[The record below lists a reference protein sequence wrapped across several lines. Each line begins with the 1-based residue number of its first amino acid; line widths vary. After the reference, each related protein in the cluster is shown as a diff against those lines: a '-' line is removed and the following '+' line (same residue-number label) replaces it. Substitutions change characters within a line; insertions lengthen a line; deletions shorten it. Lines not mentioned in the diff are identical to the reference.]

1 MVPLVLII
9 SAMVN
14 PVTDSSNVKV
24 TGIGELSVAL
34 PAVVETDTFGFTL
47 SKVLVKVVDA
57 VLLLLAESEA
67 TPAPTV
73 TSTGPSPVGV
83 ISAV

>member
-1 MVPLVLII
+1 MVMSPTVK
-9 SAMVN
+9 
-14 PVTDSSNVKV
+14 PVTVSSKVKV

-34 PAVVETDTFGFTL
+34 PAVVEMLMLGFTL
-47 SKVLVKVVDA
+47 SNVRDNVVEA
-57 VLLLLAESEA
+57 VFPFEALSIATLAAIE
-67 TPAPTV
+67 